1 MSGQLRPL
9 ALNAP
14 GFFGINTQESEVS
27 LEAGYATEANNCII
41 DKYGRLGSRR
51 GWLNVTTDNATMS
64 DTAYLKTLMEFKDST
79 GTITYLSAGDGK
91 LFKGQDVFT
100 VLPVRN
106 AANTGDVAL
115 VATADNWQSAVL
127 NYGLGV
133 GTESQAFF
141 GQRGN
146 PLLVYNDPGTGYVW
160 QQVGDVGTVPTGLT
174 TGNFDPNVVLSAF
187 GRVWTADLSN
197 NKQTIFYSR
206 LLEGWDFAGAGS
218 GILDISSVV
227 GSNDE
232 IVGLANHNGF
242 LIIFCKNNI
251 LVYSGASD
259 PTSMALADSII
270 GVGCIARDSIQNTG
284 TDLLFLSQSG
294 VRSLSRTVQ
303 EKSMPMREVSMNI
316 RDDVVISISNN
327 TMANVKSA
335 YYERDAF
342 YLLSFP
348 ATNTVYCFDTRAPLP
363 NGSFRVT
370 TWSDMSFT
378 AYCSTESRTLLLGA
392 IGGIA
397 KYTGYT
403 DNTAS
408 YLMSFFTSNTD
419 ANSPSSLK
427 FLKKASFT
435 TIGNNTQ
442 NYVVKY
448 GFDYT
453 TLFTSR
459 VYASSSS
466 EVPSEYSIA
475 EYGIGEYTG
484 GLLISEV
491 RVNLGGSG
499 SVIKFGVTTEVNGA
513 PVSIQKAEI
522 FYKLGKTY

>member
-1 MSGQLRPL
+1 
-9 ALNAP
+9 
-14 GFFGINTQESEVS
+14 
-27 LEAGYATEANNCII
+27 
-41 DKYGRLGSRR
+41 
-51 GWLNVTTDNATMS
+51 
-64 DTAYLKTLMEFKDST
+64 
-79 GTITYLSAGDGK
+79 
-91 LFKGQDVFT
+91 
-100 VLPVRN
+100 
-106 AANTGDVAL
+106 
-115 VATADNWQSAVL
+115 
-127 NYGLGV
+127 
-133 GTESQAFF
+133 
-141 GQRGN
+141 
-146 PLLVYNDPGTGYVW
+146 
-160 QQVGDVGTVPTGLT
+160 
-174 TGNFDPNVVLSAF
+174 
-187 GRVWTADLSN
+187 
-197 NKQTIFYSR
+197 
-206 LLEGWDFAGAGS
+206 
-218 GILDISSVV
+218 
-227 GSNDE
+227 
-232 IVGLANHNGF
+232 
-242 LIIFCKNNI
+242 
-251 LVYSGASD
+251 
-259 PTSMALADSII
+259 
-270 GVGCIARDSIQNTG
+270 
-284 TDLLFLSQSG
+284 
-294 VRSLSRTVQ
+294 
-303 EKSMPMREVSMNI
+303 MNI

-392 IGGIA
+392 MGGIA

-459 VYASSSS
+459 SYASSSS

-499 SVIKFGVTTEVNGA
+499 NVIKFGVTTEVNGA